1 MKTLLPLWLCILA
14 ALPALSPTAPMPRAR
29 QDYALLFAV
38 NDYRSDKLTDL
49 SNPIKNAGDIAEELE
64 TRYGFE
70 AEVVPNPTY
79 DDIDKKIKEYENH
92 FARNTG
98 GRYPENGQLL
108 IFFSGHGAERYN
120 VGYFL
125 PADADPDNLTR
136 SGLDYNYWRN
146 RIDAI
151 NCRHIL
157 VAIDA
162 CHSATFDP
170 DWANRPDRHFSRPG
184 ELSEKE
190 KVILNHSKYKSRFF
204 FTSDGKGDQTPDR
217 SSFANKIL
225 EGLRT
230 HSSPQGFL
238 TSSELFASYIEKAFP
253 TPGGGDFGASEGGA
267 SFLFF
272 HEAQGPAVDVK
283 TSEQRRRDLEKNA
296 IDSAGTTSQSSTT
309 AANPNFAA
317 QDDFVKIEGGTFQM
331 GDIMGDKELE
341 NETLHQVTVTTFY
354 LSPYEV
360 TFEEYDHYC
369 EATRKKKPSDSNWG
383 RGKRPVVNVSWY
395 DAVEY
400 CNWRSSQRGLK
411 PVYIIKK
418 RQKDSNNINRD
429 DGLKW
434 TVKVDWSAN
443 GYRLPTEAEWEY
455 AARALNGKGGGKVRF
470 GNGKDVADPKE
481 INFNG
486 GGNAKKP
493 YSTVGND
500 RGRTTT
506 VGNFRANSLG
516 LYDMSGNVWEWCW
529 DWYEEYPGIEQTN
542 PKGAD
547 SGAWRVFRGGSW
559 IHSPRDVKAAYRGFV
574 DPSGRYIYG
583 GFRLARM

>member
-14 ALPALSPTAPMPRAR
+14 ALPALSPTASMPRAG

-108 IFFSGHGAERYN
+108 IFFSGHGSERYN
-120 VGYFL
+120 VGYFTPL
-125 PADADPDNLTR
+125 MPTPDNLAR

-170 DWANRPDRHFSRPG
+170 DWTNRPDRHFSRPG
-184 ELSEKE
+184 ELSDKE
-190 KVILNHSKYKSRFF
+190 KVIQNHSKYKSRFF

-272 HEAQGPAVDVK
+272 HEAKGPAVDLK
-283 TSEQRRRDLEKNA
+283 TSEQRRRDLGKNA
-296 IDSAGTTSQSSTT
+296 IDNAGTTSQSSTT
-309 AANPNFAA
+309 AGNPDIAA
-317 QDDFVKIEGGTFQM
+317 HYDFVKIEGGTFQM
-331 GDIMGDKELE
+331 GDIMGDEEL
-341 NETLHQVTVTTFY
+341 
-354 LSPYEV
+354 
-360 TFEEYDHYC
+360 D
-369 EATRKKKPSDSNWG
+369 
-383 RGKRPVVNVSWY
+383 
-395 DAVEY
+395 
-400 CNWRSSQRGLK
+400 
-411 PVYIIKK
+411 
-418 RQKDSNNINRD
+418 
-429 DGLKW
+429 
-434 TVKVDWSAN
+434 N
-443 GYRLPTEAEWEY
+443 GN
-455 AARALNGKGGGKVRF
+455 AAP
-470 GNGKDVADPKE
+470 GNGKHFLPVS
-481 INFNG
+481 I
-486 GGNAKKP
+486 
-493 YSTVGND
+493 
-500 RGRTTT
+500 RGD
-506 VGNFRANSLG
+506 FRRIRPLLRSHRQ
-516 LYDMSGNVWEWCW
+516 
-529 DWYEEYPGIEQTN
+529 I
-542 PKGAD
+542 
-547 SGAWRVFRGGSW
+547 
-559 IHSPRDVKAAYRGFV
+559 
-574 DPSGRYIYG
+574 
-583 GFRLARM
+583 